1 MQKTELLSPAGSFVN
16 LRAAIDAGTDGVYF
30 GLQELN
36 MRSVAAHNFTLK
48 DLPKITALCKNNK
61 IKSYLTVNSLIYDQD
76 LPLAQKL
83 CDEAK
88 KHGIDAVIASDT
100 AILEYLKKIKLSAHI
115 STQMNV
121 GNIEAV
127 RFFSRYADTIVLA
140 RELTLEQISSITQ
153 AIKKEQIKGP
163 DGQLV
168 KIEIFIHGAL
178 CVAISGKCYMSLAL
192 YNQSANRGKCQQPCR
207 RKYKIIDEVTKK
219 ELVIDNQYVMS
230 PKDLCTISV
239 LDKIIQSGA
248 SVLKIEGRARSPEYV
263 WQVTRSYK
271 EALESLK
278 EDQKDNNTYT
288 PEKIKTWQEELKSVY
303 NRGFWEGGY
312 YLGEKLGEW
321 SNSSGSKATYK
332 RTYLGK
338 AIKYFAKLKVAEFLL
353 ETGSLKIGNEVY
365 ITGPT
370 TGLLKLK
377 VSSLHTSGPVK
388 LAIKGEKAALLVGHK
403 VRRNDQLYLIEKN

>member
-1 MQKTELLSPAGSFVN
+1 MQKIELLSPAGNFIN
-16 LRAAIDAGTDGVYF
+16 LRAAIDAGANGVYF
-30 GLQELN
+30 GVQELN
-36 MRSVAAHNFTLK
+36 MRSLAAHNFTLK
-48 DLPKITALCKNNK
+48 DLPKISALCKK
-61 IKSYLTVNSLIYDQD
+61 HQVKSYLTVNSLIYDQD
-76 LPLAQKL
+76 LLLAQKL

-88 KHGIDAVIASDT
+88 KHGIDAVIASDV

-121 GNIEAV
+121 GNLEAV
-127 RFFSRYADTIVLA
+127 RFFSNYADTIVLA

-153 AIKKEQIKGP
+153 AIKKEKIKGP
-163 DGQLV
+163 SGQLV

-178 CVAISGKCYMSLAL
+178 CVGISGKCYMSLAL

-207 RKYKIIDEVTKK
+207 RKYKIIDEVTNK
-219 ELVIDNQYVMS
+219 ELSIDNQYVMS

-271 EALESLK
+271 EALTSL
-278 EDQKDNNTYT
+278 EKDKNKAYT
-288 PEKIKTWQEELKSVY
+288 PEKIKDWQAALKSVY

-321 SNSSGSKATYK
+321 SNSAGSQATYK

-338 AIKYFAKLKVAEFLL
+338 AVKYFSKLKVAEFLL
-353 ETGSLKIGNEVY
+353 ETGDLKIGNEVY

-377 VSSLHTSGPVK
+377 VLSLHTNGPVK
-388 LAIKGEKAALLVGHK
+388 LAVKGEKAALLVGK
-403 VRRNDQLYLIEKN
+403 KIRRNDQLYLIEKN